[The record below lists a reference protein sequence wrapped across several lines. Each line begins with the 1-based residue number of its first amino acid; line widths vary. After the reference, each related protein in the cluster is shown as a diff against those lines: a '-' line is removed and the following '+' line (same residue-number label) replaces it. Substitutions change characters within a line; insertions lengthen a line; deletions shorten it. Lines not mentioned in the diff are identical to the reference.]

1 MSAPRYIVD
10 LTTSAQRELDKLERT
25 IARRIVAA
33 LRQLEVEPRPHGVKK
48 LAGKADLYRVRVGDF
63 RIVYTIED
71 DKLIV
76 LVVKIADRKQIY
88 K

>member
-1 MSAPRYIVD
+1 MYGIQI
-10 LTTSAQRELDKLERT
+10 TSAARKQFDKLDK
-25 IARRIVAA
+25 RIQSRLQPKIDA
-33 LRQLEVEPRPHGVKK
+33 LAIEPRPHGVKK
-48 LAGKADLYRVRVGDF
+48 LEGKDDLYRIRVGDF

-76 LVVKIADRKQIY
+76 LVVKIADRKQVY